1 MTDGET
7 VLPFRLPVQDL
18 KEVIVTSTLFKPAAH
33 PLALELVTDLQAL
46 GVNVITDLPGT
57 LDLRAAGSG
66 AQLVIAVGGD
76 GTLLNT
82 ARRLVGTR
90 LPVVGVN
97 LGKLGFLADHSALDV
112 RHYLAGGSTDGWRLS
127 PRMMLQLVLEDSPAR
142 PLYGLNDVILSQGV
156 MTRLISVD
164 MYVDGAHAT
173 QYRADG
179 VVVSTPTGS
188 TAYSLSLGGPIL
200 SQGLQALVITPIAPH
215 SLTDRPIVLAGHNEL
230 LFQVTTET
238 DEMALVVDGQERLNL
253 SKGDRFRISRAPTDF
268 LLVTSGRRS
277 YFDVLRH
284 KLGWGAAPQ
293 PPAGDTDS

>member
-1 MTDGET
+1 VTDAGSD
-7 VLPFRLPVQDL
+7 LPFVIPASRLRR
-18 KEVIVTSTLFKPAAH
+18 VIVTSTHYKPAAH
-33 PLALELVTDLQAL
+33 GAARELADALEAL
-46 GVNVITDLPGT
+46 GAQVILDLPGT
-57 LDLRAAGSG
+57 LDLRKAADGV
-66 AQLVIAVGGD
+66 QLVIAVGGD
-76 GTLLNT
+76 GTILNT
-82 ARRLVGTR
+82 ARRLVGTS

-97 LGKLGFLADHSALDV
+97 LGKLGFLADHSASDV
-112 RHYLAGGSTDGWRLS
+112 REYLAGGTTDGWRLS
-127 PRMMLQLVLEDSPAR
+127 PRMMLHLVLEGSPERELFA
-142 PLYGLNDVILSQGV
+142 LNDVILSQGV
-156 MTRLISVD
+156 MTRMISTD

-200 SQGLQALVITPIAPH
+200 SQGLQDLVITPIAPH

-230 LFQVTTET
+230 LFQVTTQT
-238 DEMALVVDGQERLNL
+238 DEMALVVDGQERLDI
-253 SKGDRFRISRAPTDF
+253 SKGDRFRITRAPTDF

-293 PPAGDTDS
+293 QGSGSA

>member
-1 MTDGET
+1 VTDAAAE
-7 VLPFRLPVQDL
+7 LPFSVPARDL
-18 KEVIVTSTLFKPAAH
+18 QQVIVTSTHYKPAAH
-33 PLALELVTDLQAL
+33 PLAVELAEDLKAL
-46 GVNVITDLPGT
+46 GVDVILDLPGT
-57 LDLRAAGSG
+57 LNLREAGRD
-66 AQLVIAVGGD
+66 AELVLAVGGD
-76 GTLLNT
+76 GTILNT
-82 ARRLVGTR
+82 ARRLVGTQLR
-90 LPVVGVN
+90 VVGVN
-97 LGKLGFLADHSALDV
+97 LGKLGFLADHGADDV
-112 RHYLAGGSTDGWRLS
+112 REYLAGGSTDGWRLS
-127 PRMMLQLVLEDSPAR
+127 PRMMLQLVLEGSSSPA
-142 PLYGLNDVILSQGV
+142 LYGLNDVILSQGV
-156 MTRLISVD
+156 MTRLISVE

-238 DEMALVVDGQERLNL
+238 DEMALVVDGQERLDL
-253 SKGDRFRISRAPTDF
+253 RKGDRFRISRAPTDF

-284 KLGWGAAPQ
+284 KLGWGAAAQ
-293 PPAGDTDS
+293 QDARR